1 MSAEGSED
9 VLEDPN
15 DEPTVKKR
23 VSDSEDKVSVEHEV
37 EFIGMCLLIM
47 LSSLLPYL
55 SFFFFFLF
63 YFFIYFLSPL
73 YTHILVS
80 PLCCSLP
87 LSFMSISLITET
99 FEEPG
104 VVLDTKM
111 PTATSIAALIA
122 LVFAIFSAPVSAIPM
137 VSIYVV
143 PTSPVPA
150 ISTTFTLTDLGVFLS
165 LISFFTSSL

>member
-63 YFFIYFLSPL
+63 SFLFFYLFFISSL
-73 YTHILVS
+73 YTYIGVT
-80 PLCCSLP
+80 PLL
-87 LSFMSISLITET
+87 
-99 FEEPG
+99 
-104 VVLDTKM
+104 
-111 PTATSIAALIA
+111 
-122 LVFAIFSAPVSAIPM
+122 
-137 VSIYVV
+137 
-143 PTSPVPA
+143 
-150 ISTTFTLTDLGVFLS
+150 
-165 LISFFTSSL
+165 